1 MPSFFYRLGGGS
13 GGVGGGGG
21 NNSSFV
27 PYMFTGENLH
37 SYSIHIKSN
46 DITGT
51 IYNLKSLKFCSI
63 AI

>member
-13 GGVGGGGG
+13 GGVGGGG

-51 IYNLKSLKFCSI
+51 IYNL
-63 AI
+63 